1 MKPNRD
7 ASELAAR
14 LAGAAA
20 TPVPLPSPPA
30 NTNPPPVKEPPPATT
45 HKAAARAAVR
55 KGRPAIDTVGITLRP
70 SKTLLQ
76 RYTLAAADRTRK
88 AGRVISA
95 QEIMLER
102 LEDGP

>member
-20 TPVPLPSPPA
+20 TPVPLPIPSPPA
-30 NTNPPPVKEPPPATT
+30 NVPAPVRETPAVP
-45 HKAAARAAVR
+45 HKAAPEAAR
-55 KGRPAIDTVGITLRP
+55 KGRPAVQTVGITLRP
-70 SKTLLQ
+70 PKTLLQ
-76 RYTLAAADRTRK
+76 RYTLAAAERTRK
-88 AGRVISA
+88 TGRVISA
-95 QEIMLER
+95 QEMMLER

>member
-20 TPVPLPSPPA
+20 TPVPLPPPPA
-30 NTNPPPVKEPPPATT
+30 NTTPPPVKEPPAIA
-45 HKAAARAAVR
+45 HKAAAR
-55 KGRPAIDTVGITLRP
+55 KGRPSIDTVGITLRP
-70 SKTLLQ
+70 SKSLLQ